1 MVPTPVGGFE
11 ERGSY
16 HIELKYNITDAQI
29 QALIVESNT
38 CRQWLRWQCKSAGI
52 KVGTSGSRTSV
63 GRGVVRNHIASELG
77 GSGVELQTID

>member
-11 ERGSY
+11 QRGSY

-29 QALIVESNT
+29 QALIVESKT

-63 GRGVVRNHIASELG
+63 RRGVVRKQIASELS
-77 GSGVELQTID
+77 GSAIELQTLD